1 MYEFLGFDWYMPLWD
16 HELMDFYSNVPLE
29 LRIAQKLYLRT
40 LTNSVFTAEALPLRT
55 IPIANSELSPVGTLA
70 IIDNP
75 PKKPAKEKFFTTIK
89 ILILNFGILSIARSI
104 KQYFYHPHAHAM
116 GFHCWFSANKDP
128 LTVRFKMLLDDDKNR
143 MNMFEKAFF
152 KKYGN
157 SKLVNLDCLGILSFV
172 FVNKLFKKKS

>member
-1 MYEFLGFDWYMPLWD
+1 
-16 HELMDFYSNVPLE
+16 
-29 LRIAQKLYLRT
+29 
-40 LTNSVFTAEALPLRT
+40 
-55 IPIANSELSPVGTLA
+55 
-70 IIDNP
+70 
-75 PKKPAKEKFFTTIK
+75 
-89 ILILNFGILSIARSI
+89 
-104 KQYFYHPHAHAM
+104 M